1 MFVFKLF
8 IMKLVRLISTVG
20 LIILMG
26 CSGNGLKVNAPSSSL
41 ISGLASTVTL
51 GANGGVVDLADY
63 FNDPAQIDSVS
74 LVPGYSLKFD
84 KPSGMLHATP
94 NGSTILPMFEI
105 KVWSKGY
112 GYSLFG
118 KKSTR
123 QSVAFTFDP
132 KGKKY
137 KAVALKGQ
145 MNDWNTKKGV
155 MVLDKGLWKLNL
167 EMVPGQFQYVLVAD
181 GKEMPDPA
189 NPAKV
194 DNNMGGFNSLV
205 IVKGDDPE
213 KAPYLYTLESKKE
226 KAVIAITNST
236 KQIFVYWQNYRLDD
250 QFLKNEGGKLSIE
263 IPENAANMDRS
274 FLRVWAY
281 NESGVSNDVLIP
293 IGKGK
298 VLTDASDLKRSDK
311 ESQILYFMMIDRFKD
326 GNPAN
331 DRKVN
336 DPAILPKV
344 NYYGGDIVGITQ
356 KIKDGFFED
365 LGVNTI
371 WLSPI
376 TQNPQGAWGQFTN
389 PSTKFSGYHGYW
401 PVTTTTV
408 DNRYGTP
415 AEVKELLDEAHKR
428 NMNVLLDYVAHH
440 IHIENPLFKLHPD
453 WFTSL
458 YLPDGTMNTEK
469 WDDYR
474 LTTWF
479 DTFMPTLDNSKPEVV
494 NPMTDSAMLWLKN
507 YSFDGFRHDATKHI
521 PEIFWRTLTRKIKK
535 SLPDRSI
542 YQIGETYGS
551 PELINSYV
559 SSGMLDGQFDFN
571 VYDAAIGAIGKK
583 DGDLRNLSST
593 LTQSLN
599 WYGNHNLMGYITG
612 NQDRPRFIS
621 LAGGSLKW
629 DEDQKRAGWQR
640 DITTGDATSYDKL
653 KLLQGFIFTIPGVP
667 TIYYGDEIGMPGA
680 NDPDNRR
687 MMKFDGLS
695 KNELSVKDYVK
706 KLVQLRRNYLPL
718 VYGDFK
724 LLLNE
729 KNTLAYERTYF
740 GKIALV
746 AMNSSD
752 QEQKVTLH
760 LPVYYDKVALKANF
774 GSAFALEDGGKVIL
788 TLKPRSFE
796 ILSN

>member
-1 MFVFKLF
+1 
-8 IMKLVRLISTVG
+8 MKLLRLIGVLSM
-20 LIILMG
+20 LLLMG
-26 CSGNGLKVNAPSSSL
+26 CTRENLKVNAPEKSQ

-51 GANGGVVDLADY
+51 GANGGDVNLADY
-63 FNDPAQIDSVS
+63 FNEPALIDSVS
-74 LVPGYSLKFD
+74 LVPGYNLKLD

-94 NGSTILPMFEI
+94 NGSAILRMFEI
-105 KVWSKGY
+105 KVWSQGFA
-112 GYSLFG
+112 YSLFG
-118 KKSTR
+118 KKSAR

-132 KGKKY
+132 KGKKF

-155 MVLDKGLWKLNL
+155 MVLEKGVWNLKL
-167 EMVPGQFQYVLVAD
+167 EMTPGQYQYVLVAD

-189 NPAKV
+189 NSSKM
-194 DNNMGGFNSLV
+194 DNNMGGFNSL
-205 IVKGDDPE
+205 ITLKGDDVE
-213 KAPYLYTLESKKE
+213 KEPYLYTLEARKN
-226 KAVIAITNST
+226 KAVVAVKNSM
-236 KQIFVYWQNYRLDD
+236 KQVFVYWQNYRLG
-250 QFLKNEGGKLSIE
+250 QEFVKTEGDKLIID
-263 IPENAANMDRS
+263 IPGNAGAMDRS

-281 NESGVSNDVLIP
+281 NEFGVSNDVLIP
-293 IGKGK
+293 IEKGR
-298 VLTDASDLKRSDK
+298 VLTDASDVKRTDK
-311 ESQILYFMMIDRFKD
+311 ASQILYFMMIDRFKN
-326 GNPAN
+326 GNTDN

-336 DPAILPKV
+336 DPAVLPKV
-344 NYYGGDIVGITQ
+344 NYFGGDLVGITQ
-356 KIKDGFFED
+356 KIKDGFFDD

-376 TQNPQGAWGQFTN
+376 TQNPLGAWGQFTN

-408 DNRYGTP
+408 DARYGTP
-415 AEVKELLDEAHKR
+415 AELKTLLDEAHKR

-440 IHIENPLFKLHPD
+440 VHIENPLFKLHPD

-494 NPMTDSAMLWLKN
+494 NPMTDSALFWLRN

-521 PEIFWRTLTRKIKK
+521 PELFWRTLTHKIKTT
-535 SLPDRSI
+535 LPDRSI

-551 PELINSYV
+551 PDLINSYV
-559 SSGMLDGQFDFN
+559 GSGMLDGQFDFN
-571 VYDAAIGAIGKK
+571 VYDAAIGAIGKQ
-583 DGDLRNLSST
+583 DGDLRNLTGT

-640 DITTGDATSYDKL
+640 DITMGDATSFDKL
-653 KLLQGFIFTIPGVP
+653 KMLEGFIFTIPGVP

-687 MMKFDGLS
+687 MMKFSGLN
-695 KNELSVKDYVK
+695 KNEQSVRDYVK
-706 KLVQLRRNYLPL
+706 QLIQLRRKFLPL
-718 VYGDFK
+718 AYGDFK
-724 LLLNE
+724 LLVNE
-729 KNTLAYERTYF
+729 KNTVAYARTYF
-740 GKIALV
+740 GKIALI

-752 QEQKVTLH
+752 KEQKVTLN
-760 LPVYYDKVALKANF
+760 LPEYYDKVSLKANF
-774 GSAFALEDGGKVIL
+774 GSAFSLADDGKVTI
-788 TLKPRSFE
+788 TMKPRGFE

>member
-1 MFVFKLF
+1 MKLF
-8 IMKLVRLISTVG
+8 RLIPV
-20 LIILMG
+20 LALLLLWG
-26 CSGNGLKVNAPSSSL
+26 CSSKDLKVNAPEKSM
-41 ISGLASTVTL
+41 ISGLASPVTL
-51 GANGGVVDLADY
+51 STKGGDVNLNDY
-63 FNDPAQIDSVS
+63 FDDPAQIDSVS
-74 LVPGYSLKFD
+74 LLPGFNLSID
-84 KPSGMLHATP
+84 KSQGMLHATP
-94 NGSTILPMFEI
+94 NGGIILPMFEI
-105 KVWSKGY
+105 KVWSKGFA
-112 GYSLFG
+112 YSLFG

-123 QSVAFTFDP
+123 QSVDFTFDP

-137 KAVALKGQ
+137 KAVALKGE

-155 MVLDKGLWKLNL
+155 MVFEKGLWRLKL
-167 EMVPGQFQYVLVAD
+167 EMNPGQFQYVLVAD

-194 DNNMGGFNSLV
+194 DNNRGGFNSL
-205 IVKGDDPE
+205 ITIKGDDPE
-213 KAPYLYTLESKKE
+213 KSPYLYTLEAKGE
-226 KAVIAITNST
+226 KAVVAIKNNT
-236 KQIFVYWQNYRLDD
+236 KEVFVYWQNYRLGKA
-250 QFLKNEGGKLSIE
+250 FLKTEGGKLTIA
-263 IPENAANMDRS
+263 IPENAEKMDRS
-274 FLRVWAY
+274 FIRIWAY
-281 NESGVSNDVLIP
+281 NEFGVSNDVLIP
-293 IGKGK
+293 LEKGK
-298 VLTDASDLKRSDK
+298 VLTDASDLKRTDK
-311 ESQILYFMMIDRFKD
+311 ASQILYFMMIDRFKD

-344 NYYGGDIVGITQ
+344 NYFGGDIVGITQ
-356 KIKDGFFED
+356 KIKEGFFDD
-365 LGVNTI
+365 LGINTI
-371 WLSPI
+371 WLSPV
-376 TQNPQGAWGQFTN
+376 TQNPLDAWGQFTN

-408 DNRYGTP
+408 DSRYGTSD
-415 AEVKELLDEAHKR
+415 ELKTLLDEAHR
-428 NMNVLLDYVAHH
+428 HNMNILLDYVAHH
-440 IHIENPLFKLHPD
+440 IHIENKLYKLHPD

-494 NPMTDSAMLWLKN
+494 NPMTDSALFWVKN
-507 YSFDGFRHDATKHI
+507 YAFDGFRHDATKHI
-521 PEIFWRTLTRKIKK
+521 PELFWRTLTKKIKK
-535 SLPDRSI
+535 ELPDRSI

-599 WYGNHNLMGYITG
+599 CYGNHNLMGYITG

-640 DITTGDATSYDKL
+640 DITTGDSTSFSKL
-653 KLLQGFIFTIPGVP
+653 KMLEGFIFTIPGVP

-687 MMKFDGLS
+687 MMKFDGLN
-695 KNELSVKDYVK
+695 KNELSVREHVK
-706 KLVQLRRNYLPL
+706 KLISLRRNYLPL

-724 LLLNE
+724 MLQNE
-729 KNTLAYERTYF
+729 KNSMAYMRTYF
-740 GKIALV
+740 GKIALI
-746 AMNSSD
+746 AMNSLGS
-752 QEQKVTLH
+752 EQKITLI
-760 LPVYYDKVALKANF
+760 LPEYYDKASLKANF
-774 GSAFALEDGGKVIL
+774 GSAFSITNDGKVTI
-788 TLKPRSFE
+788 TLKPRGFE

>member
-1 MFVFKLF
+1 MMKLF
-8 IMKLVRLISTVG
+8 RFITPFVLL
-20 LIILMG
+20 LLMG
-26 CSGNGLKVNAPSSSL
+26 CANNGVKVNAPSKSM
-41 ISGLASTVTL
+41 IRGLASIVTL
-51 GANGGVVDLADY
+51 GSTGGDVNLLDY
-63 FNDPAQIDSVS
+63 FDDPAQIDSVS
-74 LVPGYSLKFD
+74 LVPGYNLSID
-84 KPSGMLHATP
+84 KSNGILHATP
-94 NGSTILPMFEI
+94 NGSAILPMFEI
-105 KVWSKGY
+105 KLWNKGFA
-112 GYSLFG
+112 YSLFG
-118 KKSTR
+118 KKSSK

-132 KGKKY
+132 KGKLY
-137 KAVALKGQ
+137 KTVAVKGQ

-155 MVLDKGLWKLNL
+155 MLFEKGIWHLSLD
-167 EMVPGQFQYVLVAD
+167 MVPGQYQYVFVVD
-181 GKEMPDPA
+181 SKEMPDPA
-189 NPAKV
+189 NPSKI

-205 IVKGDDPE
+205 TLKGDDPE
-213 KAPYLYTLESKKE
+213 KAPYLYTLDAKSD
-226 KAVIAITNST
+226 KAIVAVKNNT
-236 KQIFVYWQNYRLDD
+236 KQIFVYWQNYRLGAA
-250 QFLKNEGGKLSIE
+250 FVKNENGKLTIV
-263 IPENAANMDRS
+263 IPDNAEDMDRS
-274 FLRVWAY
+274 FIRVWAY
-281 NESGVSNDVLIP
+281 NEFGISNDVIIP
-293 IGKGK
+293 IEKGK

-326 GNPAN
+326 GNKAN

-344 NYYGGDIVGITQ
+344 NYFGGDIVGITQ

-365 LGVNTI
+365 LGINTI

-376 TQNPQGAWGQFTN
+376 TQNPLGAWGQFTN

-401 PVTTTTV
+401 PVTTTSV
-408 DNRYGTP
+408 DSRYGTP
-415 AEVKELLDEAHKR
+415 DELKTLLDEAHKR
-428 NMNVLLDYVAHH
+428 KMNVLLDYVAHH
-440 IHIENPLFKLHPD
+440 IHIDNPLYKMHPD

-469 WDDYR
+469 WDEYR

-494 NPMTDSAMLWLKN
+494 NPMTDSAMFWIRN

-521 PEIFWRTLTRKIKK
+521 PELFWRTLTRKIKME
-535 SLPDRSI
+535 LPDRSI

-571 VYDAAIGAIGKK
+571 VYDAAIGAIGKQ
-583 DGDLRNLSST
+583 DGDLRNLSTT

-640 DITTGDATSYDKL
+640 DITTGDSTSFDKL
-653 KLLQGFIFTIPGVP
+653 KMLQGFIFTIPGVP

-687 MMKFDGLS
+687 MMKFDGLN
-695 KNELSVKDYVK
+695 KNELSVREYVK
-706 KLVQLRRNYLPL
+706 KLISLRRNYLPL

-729 KNTLAYERTYF
+729 KNAMAYTRTYF
-740 GKIALV
+740 GKIALI
-746 AMNSSD
+746 AMNSSGK
-752 QEQKVTLH
+752 EQKVTLT
-760 LPVYYDKVALKANF
+760 LPQYYDKASLKANF
-774 GSAFALEDGGKVIL
+774 GSSFSLANSKVTI
-788 TLKPRSFE
+788 TLKPRGFE